1 MKNPLNKRLPRELA
15 KDATKYIAIF
25 IMMVLLISICS
36 GMRVGNESLK
46 KAYYDSFEL
55 YNIED
60 GHVTFDKPL
69 PEELRNTFESNID
82 LTFYDNMY
90 FDEKTAETGADIRVF
105 KQSDAVNTPCLLS
118 GSLPAQDDEIAI
130 DRVFAKNNGIKVG
143 DTVTLKGKA
152 LKITG
157 FIALPDYSTLFESN
171 TDSMFDSINFSVA
184 VMTDGGFETIESK
197 NLKYN
202 YAWQYNTPYADD
214 TEAAERSEKF
224 TDLLSDELT
233 DYDEA
238 IVQVQIDAL
247 TDKLEKAS
255 EEYADI
261 YKASFEKKVDEITAA
276 AETGAE
282 EYGELYKAAIEK
294 KLTEVSESISKGAE
308 EYAALYMA
316 TGEKP
321 SAADLS
327 VQTDDFTFGIIENS
341 VNAMLTGSEYSAP
354 DEQEFVERYIDTVEK
369 PKKSD
374 LSVETD
380 DFLFGIIEKS
390 VDAAVKNEEYDGPTE
405 EEFKDQY
412 LDSVEKPSKEELST
426 ELDDFL
432 FGIIEDAVS
441 AEINGEEYTMPE
453 DEAFEDE
460 IDQSD
465 IITVDDY
472 VPRYLNQAVNFANG
486 NVLYDDSYYRIY
498 FCCHYFKYHCQRIGS
513 YRYAPCVRLHKGRA
527 YQALYDTSRNSNS
540 CGRRCRKYHRLHC
553 NEGLLRWSLLRLVFA
568 YHLYNSMGSVRIGT
582 FNSCAYPAHAC
593 DKSYGAYFK
602 AQAQAPEIPAS

>member
-90 FDEKTAETGADIRVF
+90 FDEKTAETGADIRVY

-184 VMTDGGFETIESK
+184 VMTDGGFDGIESK

-238 IVQVQIDAL
+238 IVQTQIDAL

-282 EYGELYKAAIEK
+282 EYGKLYKAAIEK

-354 DEQEFVERYIDTVEK
+354 D
-369 PKKSD
+369 
-374 LSVETD
+374 
-380 DFLFGIIEKS
+380 
-390 VDAAVKNEEYDGPTE
+390 
-405 EEFKDQY
+405 
-412 LDSVEKPSKEELST
+412 
-426 ELDDFL
+426 
-432 FGIIEDAVS
+432 
-441 AEINGEEYTMPE
+441 
-453 DEAFEDE
+453 
-460 IDQSD
+460 
-465 IITVDDY
+465 
-472 VPRYLNQAVNFANG
+472 
-486 NVLYDDSYYRIY
+486 
-498 FCCHYFKYHCQRIGS
+498 
-513 YRYAPCVRLHKGRA
+513 
-527 YQALYDTSRNSNS
+527 
-540 CGRRCRKYHRLHC
+540 
-553 NEGLLRWSLLRLVFA
+553 
-568 YHLYNSMGSVRIGT
+568 
-582 FNSCAYPAHAC
+582 
-593 DKSYGAYFK
+593 
-602 AQAQAPEIPAS
+602 